1 MKKENLFETLD
12 ILNQIIDNS
21 KTKIVNLMFYYH
33 MNDKDEIN
41 LEIKDL
47 INEIRSGLYDP
58 SRIVAEIEI
67 Q

>member
-67 Q
+67 

>member
-1 MKKENLFETLD
+1 
-12 ILNQIIDNS
+12 
-21 KTKIVNLMFYYH
+21 MFYYH